1 MSPEANIIARR
12 WVELGAGFNPDR
24 RAAASELELLLD
36 AYAASGRHYHDQRHI
51 VALLELSDAHGKMI
65 VDLQAVDFAI
75 LYHDAVYE
83 PTRQDNETRSAEL
96 AREALDRLD
105 AGQVLI
111 DKVCRYIE
119 ATQHSAL
126 ALPVGA
132 DPDLDC
138 LLDFDLSILAAEPAA
153 YDAYARAI
161 RREYS
166 IYPDASYRR
175 GRIAVLE
182 KLLALPGLYRSAAL
196 SVAWEAPARNNLARE
211 IASLRAA

>member
-105 AGQVLI
+105 
-111 DKVCRYIE
+111 
-119 ATQHSAL
+119 
-126 ALPVGA
+126 
-132 DPDLDC
+132 
-138 LLDFDLSILAAEPAA
+138 FDLSILAAEPAA